1 MSNRRIHSDKPPDRI
16 KILLEEPEDVWHA
29 YNLILPS
36 DHVTAYG
43 SHRVTTESSTGS
55 TVSNRVYTQ
64 FTIRVKSIDFDPG
77 ASELHLSGQ
86 IVKENSF
93 ARLGQHQ
100 TLHLKVSDHFTLEKK
115 DDWDTVTLEVL
126 RELTDRRK
134 RAEKSTVVMAVVM
147 QEGLA
152 NICAVTDHRTILK
165 QRINVAIPRK
175 RQGGTSA
182 QDERMTKFFDQTLT
196 ALLRHANMESEQPIL
211 LASPGFTAAGFL
223 SYILSDKAS
232 NNHNITASLRDNKS
246 KFIVAH
252 SSSGHLH
259 ALYEVMKS
267 PEILGRIH
275 HTKFAHHAR
284 VMDEFMTLL
293 RRDDGWA
300 WYGPGEVRRAVER
313 GAVGKGGGK
322 LLISLGLFRATDLD
336 TRKRYV
342 GLVESVRDYG
352 GDVLIFSD
360 EGEAGK
366 KLVDLGGVAA
376 VLTFPLE
383 DLEEPEPEQEEG
395 GG

>member
-1 MSNRRIHSDKPPDRI
+1 MKEPTRPANLKHI
-16 KILLEEPEDVWHA
+16 KWHA

-182 QDERMTKFFDQTLT
+182 QDEVGYTSFV
-196 ALLRHANMESEQPIL
+196 
-211 LASPGFTAAGFL
+211 
-223 SYILSDKAS
+223 Y
-232 NNHNITASLRDNKS
+232 
-246 KFIVAH
+246 
-252 SSSGHLH
+252 
-259 ALYEVMKS
+259 
-267 PEILGRIH
+267 GRQ
-275 HTKFAHHAR
+275 
-284 VMDEFMTLL
+284 
-293 RRDDGWA
+293 RR
-300 WYGPGEVRRAVER
+300 
-313 GAVGKGGGK
+313 K
-322 LLISLGLFRATDLD
+322 
-336 TRKRYV
+336 
-342 GLVESVRDYG
+342 
-352 GDVLIFSD
+352 
-360 EGEAGK
+360 
-366 KLVDLGGVAA
+366 
-376 VLTFPLE
+376 
-383 DLEEPEPEQEEG
+383 
-395 GG
+395 